1 MHELVRNEVSHC
13 RLALA
18 PDLEVEPGPAHE
30 AHDVGVVAVL
40 VGQHGAG
47 VVRLADVQ
55 PEGHGELLQGREGA
69 AQQ

>member
-18 PDLEVEPGPAHE
+18 PDLEVELGPAHE

-47 VVRLADVQ
+47 VVRLADVE
-55 PEGHGELLQGREGA
+55 PKGHGEFLQGGEGA